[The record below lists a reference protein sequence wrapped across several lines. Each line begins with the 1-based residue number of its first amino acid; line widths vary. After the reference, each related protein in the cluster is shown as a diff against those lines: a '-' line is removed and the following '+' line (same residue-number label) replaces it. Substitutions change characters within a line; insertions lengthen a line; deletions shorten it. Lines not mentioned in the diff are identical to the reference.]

1 MIECDHEN
9 LEVKGTM
16 VDLLSE
22 YSAITKKLK
31 ELFPEDAEKT
41 LREAFRIGMLSKE
54 ELDEEFKSALF
65 DLLDRLLGKDEK
77 QC

>member
-1 MIECDHEN
+1 MIKVEKGKF
-9 LEVKGTM
+9 EVKGTI
-16 VDLLSE
+16 VDLLFE

-41 LREAFRIGMLSKE
+41 LREAFRIGMLSEE
-54 ELDEEFKSALF
+54 ELHEEFKNALF
-65 DLLDRLLGKDEK
+65 NLLDRLLGKDEK

>member
-1 MIECDHEN
+1 MIKCDNEN
-9 LEVKGTM
+9 LEVEGTM
-16 VDLLSE
+16 VDLLAE

-54 ELDEEFKSALF
+54 ELHEEFKNALF
-65 DLLDRLLGKDEK
+65 DLLDRLSGKDEK